1 MWKKEININLAL
13 VNILPNIGRF
23 VLMLRIVFSKPEKWN
38 IFRSRLFG
46 EIEQIGINSIFIV
59 ALMSTF
65 MGGVIALQT
74 ASNMTSPWLPDYTI
88 GYITQSSTILEFSPT
103 IISLILAGKV
113 GSNVASEIGTMRVTE
128 QIDALEIMGVNSLS
142 FLVLPKVIAAMMFFP
157 ILVTFSMI
165 LSMMGGWMAVT
176 LSGLATTDIYVFGIR
191 SFFEM
196 KFVWYALTKTVVFG
210 FLIVSIASF
219 YGYYTKGGS
228 LEVGRSSTQAVVIS
242 SIAILIA
249 NFLLTQMILL
259 S

>member
-1 MWKKEININLAL
+1 MKLLA
-13 VNILPNIGRF
+13 NIGKY
-23 VLMLRIVFSKPEKWN
+23 LIMLRIIFSKPEKWN
-38 IFRSRLFG
+38 VFRIRVFT

-74 ASNMTSPWLPDYTI
+74 ASNMSNPLLPSYTV

-103 IISLILAGKV
+103 IISLILAGKI
-113 GSNVASEIGTMRVTE
+113 GSNIASEIGTMRVTE
-128 QIDALEIMGVNSLS
+128 QIDALEIMGVNSLT
-142 FLVLPKVIAAMMFFP
+142 FLVLPKITAAVFFFP
-157 ILVTFSMI
+157 ILIVFSMA
-165 LSMMGGWMAVT
+165 LSLIGGWLSLI
-176 LSGLATTDIYVFGIR
+176 LSGLTSTEIYVLGIR

-196 KFVWYALTKTVVFG
+196 SNVWYALTKTVVFG

-228 LEVGRSSTQAVVIS
+228 LDVGRSSTQAVVSS

-259 S
+259 

>member
-1 MWKKEININLAL
+1 MKTFT
-13 VNILPNIGRF
+13 NIGKYF
-23 VLMLRIVFSKPEKWN
+23 LMMSVVFSKPEKGA
-38 IFRSRLFG
+38 IFRRRLFD
-46 EIEQIGINSIFIV
+46 EIDFIGINSIFIV

-74 ASNMTSPWLPDYTI
+74 ASNMSSPFLPDYTV

-128 QIDALEIMGVNSLS
+128 QIDALEIMGVNSLTY
-142 FLVLPKVIAAMMFFP
+142 LVLPKIAAAVIFFP
-157 ILVTFSMI
+157 VLIVFSMV
-165 LSMMGGWMAVT
+165 LSMLGGWLALM
-176 LSGLATTDIYVFGIR
+176 LSGLITTDTYILGIR

-196 KFVWYALTKTVVFG
+196 KHVWYALTKTVVFG

-228 LEVGRSSTQAVVIS
+228 LDVGRSSTQAVVSS
-242 SIAILIA
+242 SIAILIS
-249 NFLLTQMILL
+249 NFFLTQMILL